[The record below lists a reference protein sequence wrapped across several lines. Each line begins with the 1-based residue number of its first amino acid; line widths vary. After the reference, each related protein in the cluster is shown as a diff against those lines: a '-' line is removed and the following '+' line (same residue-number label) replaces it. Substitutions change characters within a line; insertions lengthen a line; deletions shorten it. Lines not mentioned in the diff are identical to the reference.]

1 VTEVVVTRRARAGRR
16 SLRWRARAPLV
27 VAAARLRGHA
37 GRATLVAA
45 GIAASLA
52 MLAGVEGGSLVARD
66 RAVQRAVA
74 ALPASQQSFRVDA
87 FGLAPGQT
95 YAQADRTIR
104 GMLASL
110 TTRRPLRAMFFR
122 ELRVG
127 GGLVQLASLDSLG
140 SLARLRSGRLPHTCV
155 PARCEVLQLGSGGRA
170 TWDQQGIHLVRVGTG
185 ELRDRGLFGD
195 LLAPTPQLHNE
206 AVTTLVASGSA
217 AFDGLPAFDGI
228 YRSYSWIAPLDP
240 RRLHVWQIGGLLR
253 RESRAQAS
261 LARYTD
267 AYELSGPDAALT
279 DASAK
284 GRITAQ
290 RMVLIGGEV
299 STLLLGFALVCA
311 IGLRRGLAAE
321 RRRLLERGARRPQ
334 LWLAVGA
341 EVSAMSLAG
350 GLVGVAAGVALVAVV
365 AGRAGLPTGAV
376 LGHSL
381 GSPLGVAL
389 ILLAWLAGTAAVL
402 VAGRAWSGARSG
414 LRLLDVAALGA
425 AVAVAVGL
433 ARGGLNADTLA
444 TGGDAT
450 LLLLLLLPGLVSFV
464 AAVAAG
470 RLIAPLMRAAERAA
484 RRAPTALRLALLA
497 LARAP
502 SRTVSTAAFLLVS
515 VGLALFA
522 ASYRATL
529 ERSARDEAAFAV
541 PLDYVV
547 SEGSRLVPPLD
558 AAPLSRY
565 RAIGTPYPVLRR
577 SVTVAGSGTSTLNPT
592 LLGLPADT
600 LAHLHWRS
608 DFSRT
613 SPAELGRRIGAG
625 GPVRLRTVPVSG
637 DAVSLRVRVRGIPVQ
652 LALAVADSTGRIRL
666 VPLGEHG
673 AGPWT
678 AAARLPQGTR
688 ELVGL
693 EVSLASAQRFGY
705 FHRDAETGAT
715 NAPTGALELGP
726 LRAGRRVLTRWSGWV
741 TRGGGR
747 LTGERLSYAFTTGQT
762 ILLRLP
768 QPTDGHVLP
777 VVVSPEIAGAAG
789 PGSTLTLDL
798 QDERVPARIVGV
810 AARFPD
816 ADQQGEGFVVADES
830 RLAMVLDGRLPGSG
844 RPGEL
849 WLSGPPQAERALHRP
864 PFAALDVASRRAM
877 QHSLASDPLAHG
889 LELTLGVAALA
900 ALALAALG
908 LWLALVS
915 ELRDERGELFD
926 LEAQGVS
933 PDTLRRQFRLRT
945 AILVALGAVGGALL
959 GLVLSRLV
967 VTLVRVSAAAANPQ
981 PPLRF
986 EPAWLAAAA
995 GLGALVLAA
1004 ALIVELT
1011 ARRTFRGD
1019 TPDRAAWSLE

>member
-1 VTEVVVTRRARAGRR
+1 VSEAVVTRRARAGRR
-16 SLRWRARAPLV
+16 RLRWRARAPLV

-37 GRATLVAA
+37 GRAILVAA

-52 MLAGVEGGSLVARD
+52 MLAGVEGGSLIARD

-104 GMLASL
+104 GTLTSL

-122 ELRVG
+122 ELRIG
-127 GGLVQLASLDSLG
+127 GGLVQLASLDSLDTV
-140 SLARLRSGRLPHTCV
+140 ARLRSGRLPRTCV
-155 PARCEVLQLGSGGRA
+155 PAHCEVLELGAGGRA
-170 TWDQQGIHLVRVGTG
+170 AWDQQGIHLVRVGTG
-185 ELRDRGLFGD
+185 TLRDRGLYGD

-206 AVTTLVASGSA
+206 RVTTLVASGSA
-217 AFDGLPAFDGI
+217 AFDRLPAFEGI

-240 RRLHVWQIGGLLR
+240 RRLHVWQIGELLR
-253 RESRAQAS
+253 RESRAQAG

-279 DASAK
+279 DARAK

-341 EVSAMSLAG
+341 EVSAMSIAG
-350 GLVGVAAGVALVAVV
+350 GLVGVAAGAVLVAVV
-365 AGRAGLPTGAV
+365 AGRAGLPAGAV

-381 GSPLGVAL
+381 GSPLGIAL
-389 ILLAWLAGTAAVL
+389 VLLAWLAGTAAVL
-402 VAGRAWSGARSG
+402 VAGSTRSEARDG

-425 AVAVAVGL
+425 AVAIGVGL
-433 ARGGLNADTLA
+433 ARGGLNADMLA

-450 LLLLLLLPGLVSFV
+450 LLLLLPGLVSFV

-484 RRAPTALRLALLA
+484 RGGPSALRLALLA

-502 SRTVSTAAFLLVS
+502 SRTVATAAFLLVS

-541 PLDYVV
+541 PLDYFV
-547 SEGSRLVPPLD
+547 SEGAQLVRPLD

-565 RAIGTPYPVLRR
+565 RTVGTPYPVLRR
-577 SVTVAGSGTSTLNPT
+577 STTVAGSGTSTLNPI
-592 LLGLPADT
+592 LLGVPADA

-608 DFSRT
+608 DFS
-613 SPAELGRRIGAG
+613 SLAPAELARRIGAG
-625 GPVRLRTVPVSG
+625 GPARLRTVPVTAG
-637 DAVSLRVRVRGIPVQ
+637 AVSLPVHVRGIPIR
-652 LALAVADSTGRIRL
+652 LALAVADSTGRTSL
-666 VPLGEHG
+666 VTLGEHG

-678 AAARLPQGTR
+678 ATARLPRGTC

-693 EVSLASAQRFGY
+693 EVSLASAQRFGF
-705 FHRDAETGAT
+705 FHREGEVGASG
-715 NAPTGALELGP
+715 APTGSLELGS
-726 LRAGRRVLTRWSGWV
+726 LRAGRRVLTHWSGWV
-741 TRGGGR
+741 TSGGGR
-747 LTGERLSYAFTTGQT
+747 LATGRLSYAFDQGQT
-762 ILLRLP
+762 IFLRLP
-768 QPTDGHVLP
+768 QPNDREPLR
-777 VVVSPEIAGAAG
+777 VVVSPEVAGAAG
-789 PGSTLTLDL
+789 PGGTITLDL
-798 QDERVPARIVGV
+798 QDQRLPARIVGV
-810 AARFPD
+810 AKRFPD
-816 ADQQGEGFVVADES
+816 ADQQDEGFVVADES
-830 RLAMVLDGRLPGSG
+830 RLAVALDGRLPGTG
-844 RPGEL
+844 RPGEV
-849 WLSGPPQAERALHRP
+849 WLSGPPQAERELRRP
-864 PFAALDVASRRAM
+864 PFAALDLASRRRIE
-877 QHSLASDPLAHG
+877 HSLASDPLARG

-900 ALALAALG
+900 ALALAAIG

-933 PDTLRRQFRLRT
+933 PDTLRTQFRVRT
-945 AILVALGAVGGALL
+945 AILVVLGAAGGALL
-959 GLVLSRLV
+959 GLLLSRLV
-967 VTLVRVSAAAANPQ
+967 VTLVRVSAAAESPQ

-986 EPAWLAAAA
+986 EAAWVAAAA
-995 GLGALVLAA
+995 GLGALVVAA

-1019 TPDRAAWSLE
+1019 TPERANWSLE

>member
-1 VTEVVVTRRARAGRR
+1 VSEAVVTRRARAGRR

-37 GRATLVAA
+37 GRAILVAA

-52 MLAGVEGGSLVARD
+52 MLVGVEGGSLIARD

-87 FGLAPGQT
+87 FGLAPGQN

-104 GMLASL
+104 GTLASL

-122 ELRVG
+122 ELRIG

-140 SLARLRSGRLPHTCV
+140 AVARLRSGRLPRTCV
-155 PARCEVLQLGSGGRA
+155 PARCEVLELGAGGRA

-185 ELRDRGLFGD
+185 TLRDRALYGD
-195 LLAPTPQLHNE
+195 LLAPTPQLHDE
-206 AVTTLVASGSA
+206 RVATLVASGSA
-217 AFDGLPAFDGI
+217 AFDRLPAFEGI
-228 YRSYSWIAPLDP
+228 YRSYSWIAPLDA
-240 RRLHVWQIGGLLR
+240 RELHVWQISQLLQ
-253 RESRAQAS
+253 RESRAQAG

-267 AYELSGPDAALT
+267 AYALSGPDAALT
-279 DASAK
+279 DARAK

-341 EVSAMSLAG
+341 EVSTMSIAG
-350 GLVGVAAGVALVAVV
+350 GLVGVAAGAVLVGIV
-365 AGRAGLPTGAV
+365 AGRAGLPAGAV
-376 LGHSL
+376 LGYSL

-389 ILLAWLAGTAAVL
+389 VLGAWLAGTAAVL
-402 VAGRAWSGARSG
+402 VAGRTRTEARSG

-425 AVAVAVGL
+425 AVAVGVGL

-450 LLLLLLLPGLVSFV
+450 LLLLLPGLVSFV

-470 RLIAPLMRAAERAA
+470 RLIAPLMRTAERAA
-484 RRAPTALRLALLA
+484 RRGPSALRLALLA

-502 SRTVSTAAFLLVS
+502 SRTVATAAFLLVS

-529 ERSARDEAAFAV
+529 ERSARDEAAFEV

-547 SEGSRLVPPLD
+547 SEGSQLVRPLD

-565 RAIGTPYPVLRR
+565 RTVGTPYPVLRR
-577 SVTVAGSGTSTLNPT
+577 SATVAGSGTSTLNPI
-592 LLGLPADT
+592 LLGVPANA
-600 LAHLHWRS
+600 LARLHWRS
-608 DFSRT
+608 DFS
-613 SPAELGRRIGAG
+613 SLAPDELARRIGAG
-625 GPVRLRTVPVSG
+625 GPRRLRTVPVTG
-637 DAVSLRVRVRGIPVQ
+637 GAVSLPVRVRGIPVR
-652 LALAVADSTGRIRL
+652 LALAVADSTGRTSI
-666 VPLGEHG
+666 VTLGEHG

-678 AAARLPQGTR
+678 ATARLPEGTR

-693 EVSLASAQRFGY
+693 EVSLASAQRFGF
-705 FHRDAETGAT
+705 FHRDAETGASS
-715 NAPTGALELGP
+715 APTGALELGP
-726 LRAGRRVLTRWSGWV
+726 LRAGRRRILTHWSGWV

-747 LTGERLSYAFTTGQT
+747 LAGARLSYAFDEGQT

-768 QPTDGHVLP
+768 QPTDRQPLR
-777 VVVSPEIAGAAG
+777 VVVSPDVAGAAG
-789 PGSTLTLDL
+789 PGGTMTLDL
-798 QDERVPARIVGV
+798 QDQRLPARIVGV
-810 AARFPD
+810 ASRFPD

-830 RLAMVLDGRLPGSG
+830 RLATALDGRLPGTG
-844 RPGEL
+844 RPGEV
-849 WLSGPPQAERALHRP
+849 WLSGPPQAERELRRP
-864 PFAALDVASRRAM
+864 PFAALDLASRRRIE
-877 QHSLASDPLAHG
+877 HSLASDPLARG
-889 LELTLGVAALA
+889 LEVTLGVAALA
-900 ALALAALG
+900 ALALAAIG

-933 PDTLRRQFRLRT
+933 PDTLRTQFRVRT
-945 AILVALGAVGGALL
+945 AILVVLGAAGGALL
-959 GLVLSRLV
+959 GLLLSRLV
-967 VTLVRVSAAAANPQ
+967 VTLVRVSAAAESPQ

-986 EPAWLAAAA
+986 EAAWVAAAA
-995 GLGALVLAA
+995 GLGALVVAA

-1019 TPDRAAWSLE
+1019 TPERANWSLE

>member
-1 VTEVVVTRRARAGRR
+1 VTEAVVRQRARAGRR
-16 SLRWRARAPLV
+16 RLRWRARAPLV
-27 VAAARLRGHA
+27 VAAARLRGQR
-37 GRATLVAA
+37 GRAVLVAA

-52 MLAGVEGGSLVARD
+52 MLVGVEGGSLIARD

-87 FGLAPGQT
+87 FGLAAGQS

-104 GMLASL
+104 GTLASL
-110 TTRRPLRAMFFR
+110 TTRRPLRATFFR
-122 ELRVG
+122 ELRVAG
-127 GGLVQLASLDSLG
+127 DLVQLSSLDGLG
-140 SLARLRSGRLPHTCV
+140 RLARLRSGRLPRTCV
-155 PARCEVLQLGSGGRA
+155 PARCEVLELGTGGRA

-185 ELRDRGLFGD
+185 ELRDRALYGD
-195 LLAPTPQLHNE
+195 FLAPTPQLHRE
-206 AVTTLVASGSA
+206 RVTTLVASGAA
-217 AFDGLPAFDGI
+217 AFDRLPAFEGI

-240 RRLHVWQIGGLLR
+240 NRLHVWQITQLLR
-253 RESRAQAS
+253 RESRAQAQ

-267 AYELSGPDAALT
+267 AYALSGPDAALT
-279 DASAK
+279 DARAK
-284 GRITAQ
+284 GRISAQ

-299 STLLLGFALVCA
+299 STLLFGFALVCA

-341 EVSAMSLAG
+341 EVSAMSVAG
-350 GLVGVAAGVALVAVV
+350 GLVGVVAGVALVAVV
-365 AGRAGLPTGAV
+365 AGRAGLPAAAV

-389 ILLAWLAGTAAVL
+389 VLVAWLAGTVAVL
-402 VAGRAWSGARSG
+402 LAGRVRESARSG

-425 AVAVAVGL
+425 AVAVGVGL

-444 TGGDAT
+444 AGGDAT
-450 LLLLLLLPGLVSFV
+450 LLLLLPGLVSFV

-470 RLIAPLMRAAERAA
+470 RLIGPLMRAAERAA
-484 RRAPTALRLALLA
+484 RQGPTALRLALLA

-502 SRTVSTAAFLLVS
+502 SRTIATAAFLLVS

-541 PLDYVV
+541 PLDYAL
-547 SEGSRLVPPLD
+547 SEGSQLVRPLD

-565 RAIGTPYPVLRR
+565 RTIGTPYPVLRR
-577 SVTVAGSGTSTLNPT
+577 SATVAGSGTSQLNPV
-592 LLGLPADT
+592 LLGVPASA

-608 DFSRT
+608 DFSGL
-613 SPAELGRRIGAG
+613 SPAELSRRIGADS
-625 GPVRLRTVPVSG
+625 PARLRTVRLTGPS
-637 DAVSLRVRVRGIPVQ
+637 VSLRARVRGTPVRVT
-652 LALAVADSTGRIRL
+652 LAVADSRGRIRL
-666 VPLGEHG
+666 VTLGERG
-673 AGPWT
+673 AGAT
-678 AAARLPQGTR
+678 TLTARLPGGTR

-693 EVSLASAQRFGY
+693 EVSLASAERFGY
-705 FHRDAETGAT
+705 FHREAEVGATGAP
-715 NAPTGALELGP
+715 AGSLELGP
-726 LRAGRRVLTRWSGWV
+726 LRAGRRVLTHWRGWV

-747 LTGERLSYAFTTGQT
+747 LARGRLSYVFDQGQT

-768 QPTDGHVLP
+768 QPTDGRPLR
-777 VVVSPEIAGAAG
+777 VVVSPEIASAAG
-789 PGSTLTLDL
+789 PGGTITLDL
-798 QDERVPARIVGV
+798 QDQRLPARIVGV
-810 AARFPD
+810 ATRFPD
-816 ADQQGEGFVVADES
+816 ADQEGEGFVIADES
-830 RLAMVLDGRLPGSG
+830 RLATALDARLPGTG
-844 RPGEL
+844 TPGEL

-864 PFAALDVASRRAM
+864 PFAALDVASRRGIER
-877 QHSLASDPLAHG
+877 SLAGDPLARG

-900 ALALAALG
+900 ALALAAIG

-933 PDTLRRQFRLRT
+933 PDTLRTQFRLRT
-945 AILVALGAVGGALL
+945 AILVALGALGGALL
-959 GLVLSRLV
+959 GLLLSRLV
-967 VTLVRVSAAAANPQ
+967 VTLVRVSAAAGAAQ

-986 EPAWLAAAA
+986 EPAWLVTAA
-995 GLGALVLAA
+995 GLGALILAA

-1019 TPDRAAWSLE
+1019 SPDRAAWSLE

>member
-1 VTEVVVTRRARAGRR
+1 VSEAVVKQRARPVRR
-16 SLRWRARAPLV
+16 RLRWRARAPLV

-37 GRATLVAA
+37 GRAILVAA
-45 GIAASLA
+45 GIAASIA
-52 MLAGVEGGSLVARD
+52 MLVGVEGGSVIARD

-104 GMLASL
+104 GTLASL
-110 TTRRPLRAMFFR
+110 TARRPLRAMFFR

-127 GGLVQLASLDSLG
+127 GGLVQLGSVDNLG
-140 SLARLRSGRLPHTCV
+140 ALARLRSGRLPRTCV
-155 PARCEVLQLGSGGRA
+155 SARCEVFQLGSGGRT

-185 ELRDRGLFGD
+185 ELRDRALFGD
-195 LLAPTPQLHNE
+195 FLQPPPQLNGQR
-206 AVTTLVASGSA
+206 ATTLIASGSA
-217 AFDGLPAFDGI
+217 AFDRLPAFDGI

-240 RRLHVWQIGGLLR
+240 RRLHVWQITPLLR
-253 RESRAQAS
+253 RESRAQAD

-279 DASAK
+279 DARAK

-334 LWLAVGA
+334 LWIAVGT

-350 GLVGVAAGVALVAVV
+350 GLVGVATGAALVAVV
-365 AGRAGLPTGAV
+365 AGRAGLPAGAV

-381 GSPLGVAL
+381 GSGLGVAL
-389 ILLAWLAGTAAVL
+389 VLLAWLAGTAAVL
-402 VAGRAWSGARSG
+402 VAGRTGTGARNG

-425 AVAVAVGL
+425 AVAVGVGL
-433 ARGGLNADTLA
+433 ARGGLDANTLA

-450 LLLLLLLPGLVSFV
+450 LLLLLPGLVSFV

-470 RLIAPLMRAAERAA
+470 RLIAPLMRTAERAA
-484 RRAPTALRLALLA
+484 RQAPSALRLALLA

-502 SRTVSTAAFLLVS
+502 SRTIATAAFLLVS

-541 PLDYVV
+541 PLDYVL
-547 SEGSRLVPPLD
+547 SEGSQLVRPLD

-565 RAIGTPYPVLRR
+565 RTIGTPYPVLRR
-577 SVTVAGSGTSTLNPT
+577 SATVAGSGTSVLNPT
-592 LLGLPADT
+592 LLGVPAAA
-600 LAHLHWRS
+600 LGHLHWRS
-608 DFSRT
+608 DFSSV
-613 SPAELGRRIGAG
+613 SPAELARRIGAD
-625 GPVRLRTVPVSG
+625 GPARLRAVRLTG
-637 DAVSLRVRVRGIPVQ
+637 AALSLRVRIRGIPVA
-652 LALAVADSTGRIRL
+652 LGLAVADSRGRMRV

-673 AGPWT
+673 AGAWT
-678 AAARLPQGTR
+678 PEARLPRGTR
-688 ELVGL
+688 ELIGL

-705 FHRDAETGAT
+705 FHREGEVGAT
-715 NAPTGALELGP
+715 GAPTGALELGP
-726 LRAGRRVLTRWSGWV
+726 LRAGRRVLTHWGGWV
-741 TRGGGR
+741 TSGGGR
-747 LTGERLSYAFTTGQT
+747 LAHGRLSYAFDQGQT
-762 ILLRLP
+762 IVLRLP
-768 QPTDGHVLP
+768 QPTDRQPLR
-777 VVVSPEIAGAAG
+777 VVVSPDIASAAG
-789 PGSTLTLDL
+789 PQGTITLDL
-798 QDERVPARIVGV
+798 ENQRLPARIVGV
-810 AARFPD
+810 ATRFPN

-830 RLAMVLDGRLPGSG
+830 RLAT
-844 RPGEL
+844 
-849 WLSGPPQAERALHRP
+849 
-864 PFAALDVASRRAM
+864 ALDAASRRDIER
-877 QHSLASDPLAHG
+877 SLAGDPLARG

-900 ALALAALG
+900 ALALAAIG

-933 PDTLRRQFRLRT
+933 PDTLRRQFRIRT
-945 AILVALGAVGGALL
+945 AILVALGALGGALL
-959 GLVLSRLV
+959 GLLLSRLV
-967 VTLVRVSAAAANPQ
+967 VALVRVSAAAESPR

-986 EPAWLAAAA
+986 EPAWVAAAA
-995 GLGALVLAA
+995 GLGALVAAA

-1019 TPDRAAWSLE
+1019 SPERAVWSLE

>member
-1 VTEVVVTRRARAGRR
+1 VSEAVVTRRALAGRR

-37 GRATLVAA
+37 GRAVLVAA
-45 GIAASLA
+45 GIAASIA
-52 MLAGVEGGSLVARD
+52 MLAGVEGGSLIARD

-87 FGLAPGQT
+87 FGLAPGQS

-104 GMLASL
+104 DTLASL
-110 TTRRPLRAMFFR
+110 TARRPLRAMFFR
-122 ELRVG
+122 ELRVA
-127 GGLVQLASLDSLG
+127 GGLVQLASLDNLG
-140 SLARLRSGRLPHTCV
+140 ALARLRSGRLPRTCV
-155 PARCEVLQLGSGGRA
+155 PARCEVLELGTGGRA
-170 TWDQQGIHLVRVGTG
+170 RWDQQGIHLVRVGTG
-185 ELRDRGLFGD
+185 DLRDRALYGD
-195 LLAPTPQLHNE
+195 FLQPTPHLHGE
-206 AVTTLVASGSA
+206 QATTLVASGSA
-217 AFDGLPAFDGI
+217 AFDRLPAFDGI

-240 RRLHVWQIGGLLR
+240 NRLHVWQIAPLLR
-253 RESRAQAS
+253 RESLAQAH

-267 AYELSGPDAALT
+267 AYALSGPDAALT

-284 GRITAQ
+284 GRISAQ

-341 EVSAMSLAG
+341 EVSAMSVAG
-350 GLVGVAAGVALVAVV
+350 GLVGVAAGAALVAVV
-365 AGRAGLPTGAV
+365 ADRAGLPAGAV

-381 GSPLGVAL
+381 GSGLGVGL
-389 ILLAWLAGTAAVL
+389 VLLAWLAGTAAVL
-402 VAGRAWSGARSG
+402 VAERAQASARSG

-425 AVAVAVGL
+425 AVAIAVGL

-450 LLLLLLLPGLVSFV
+450 LLLLLPGLVSFV

-470 RLIAPLMRAAERAA
+470 RLIGPLMRAAERTA
-484 RRAPTALRLALLA
+484 RQAPTALRLALLA

-502 SRTVSTAAFLLVS
+502 SRTIATAAFLLVS

-522 ASYRATL
+522 AGYRTTL

-541 PLDYVV
+541 PLDYTL
-547 SEGSRLVPPLD
+547 SEGSQLVRPLD

-565 RAIGTPYPVLRR
+565 RTIGTPYPVLRR
-577 SVTVAGSGTSTLNPT
+577 SATVAGSGTSQLNPT
-592 LLGLPADT
+592 LLGVPPNG

-608 DFSRT
+608 DFSRL
-613 SPAELGRRIGAG
+613 SPAELAKRIGAD
-625 GPVRLRTVPVSG
+625 GPARLRTVRLTDP
-637 DAVSLRVRVRGIPVQ
+637 AVSLRVRVRGTPVR
-652 LALAVADSTGRIRL
+652 LSLAVADSRGRIRI
-666 VPLGEHG
+666 VTLGERG
-673 AGPWT
+673 AGAST
-678 AAARLPQGTR
+678 LAAQLPHGTR

-705 FHRDAETGAT
+705 FHREAEVGAT

-726 LRAGRRVLTRWSGWV
+726 LRAGRRVLTHWSGWV
-741 TRGGGR
+741 TRGGARVAHG
-747 LTGERLSYAFTTGQT
+747 RLSYAFSQGQT

-768 QPTDGHVLP
+768 QPTDRQPLR
-777 VVVSPEIAGAAG
+777 VVVSPEIASAAG
-789 PGSTLTLDL
+789 PGGTITLDL
-798 QDERVPARIVGV
+798 QDQRLPARIVGV
-810 AARFPD
+810 ATRFPD
-816 ADQQGEGFVVADES
+816 ADQQDEGFVIADES
-830 RLAMVLDGRLPGSG
+830 RLATALDARLPGTG
-844 RPGEL
+844 APGEL
-849 WLSGPPQAERALHRP
+849 WLSGPPQADRALHRP
-864 PFAALDVASRRAM
+864 PFSALDVESRRGIER
-877 QHSLASDPLAHG
+877 SLASDPLARG
-889 LELTLGVAALA
+889 LEITLGVAALA
-900 ALALAALG
+900 ALALTAIG
-908 LWLALVS
+908 LWLAVVS

-945 AILVALGAVGGALL
+945 AILVALGAAGGALL
-959 GLVLSRLV
+959 GLLLSRLV
-967 VTLVRVSAAAANPQ
+967 VTLVRVSAAAESAR

-986 EPAWLAAAA
+986 EPAWLETAA
-995 GLGALVLAA
+995 GLGALVVAV

-1011 ARRTFRGD
+1011 ARRTFRGT
-1019 TPDRAAWSLE
+1019 TPERAMWSLE

>member
-1 VTEVVVTRRARAGRR
+1 V
-16 SLRWRARAPLV
+16 
-27 VAAARLRGHA
+27 
-37 GRATLVAA
+37 LVAA
-45 GIAASLA
+45 GIAASIA
-52 MLAGVEGGSLVARD
+52 MLVGVEGGSVIARD
-66 RAVQRAVA
+66 RAVQQAVA
-74 ALPASQQSFRVDA
+74 ALPSSERSFRVDA

-95 YAQADRTIR
+95 YAEADRTIR
-104 GMLASL
+104 ATLASL
-110 TTRRPLRAMFFR
+110 TARRPLRAMFFR
-122 ELRVG
+122 ELRVA

-140 SLARLRSGRLPHTCV
+140 AVARLRSGRLPRTCV
-155 PARCEVLQLGSGGRA
+155 PARCEVLELGRGGRA

-185 ELRDRGLFGD
+185 ELRDRGVYGD
-195 LLAPTPQLHNE
+195 LLQPLPQLHGE
-206 AVTTLVASGSA
+206 HVTTLVAAGSA
-217 AFDGLPAFDGI
+217 AFDRLPALDTI

-240 RRLHVWQIGGLLR
+240 TGLHVWQITQLLR
-253 RESRAQAS
+253 RESRAQAQ
-261 LARYTD
+261 LARYTVN
-267 AYELSGPDAALT
+267 YELSGPDAALT
-279 DASAK
+279 DARAK
-284 GRITAQ
+284 GHITAQ

-299 STLLLGFALVCA
+299 STLLFGFALVCA

-350 GLVGVAAGVALVAVV
+350 GLVGVAAGTALVAVV
-365 AGRAGLPTGAV
+365 AGRAGLPAAAV

-389 ILLAWLAGTAAVL
+389 VLLAWLGGTVAVL
-402 VAGRAWSGARSG
+402 LAGRAQGSARSG

-425 AVAVAVGL
+425 AVAVGVGL

-450 LLLLLLLPGLVSFV
+450 LLLLLPGLVSFV

-470 RLIAPLMRAAERAA
+470 RLIGPLMRAAERAA
-484 RRAPTALRLALLA
+484 RHGPSALRLALLA

-502 SRTVSTAAFLLVS
+502 SRTIATAAFLLVS

-541 PLDYVV
+541 PLDYTV
-547 SEGSRLVPPLD
+547 SEGSQLVLPLD

-565 RAIGTPYPVLRR
+565 RAIATPYPVLRR
-577 SVTVAGSGTSTLNPT
+577 SATVAGSGTSQLNPV
-592 LLGLPADT
+592 LLGIPANA

-608 DFSRT
+608 DFSSL
-613 SPAELGRRIGAG
+613 SPTELARRIGAD
-625 GPVRLRTVPVSG
+625 GPARLRTVRLA
-637 DAVSLRVRVRGIPVQ
+637 DRAVSLPVHVRGTPVR
-652 LALAVADSTGRIRL
+652 LGLAVADSRGRIR
-666 VPLGEHG
+666 VVTLGERG
-673 AGPWT
+673 AGSST
-678 AAARLPQGTR
+678 LATRLPPGTR
-688 ELVGL
+688 EVVGL
-693 EVSLASAQRFGY
+693 EVSLASAERFGY
-705 FHRDAETGAT
+705 FHREAEVGAT
-715 NAPTGALELGP
+715 GAPTGALELGP
-726 LRAGRRVLTRWSGWV
+726 LRSGGRVLTHWRGWV
-741 TRGGGR
+741 TRGGGHVSN
-747 LTGERLSYAFTTGQT
+747 GRLSYAFGEGQT

-768 QPTDGHVLP
+768 QPTDGHLLR

-789 PGSTLTLDL
+789 PGGAITLDL
-798 QDERVPARIVGV
+798 QDQRLPARIVGV

-830 RLAMVLDGRLPGSG
+830 RLATALDARLPGTG

-849 WLSGPPQAERALHRP
+849 WLSGPPQAERALRRP
-864 PFAALDVASRRAM
+864 PFAALDLASRRAIER
-877 QHSLASDPLAHG
+877 SLAGDSLARG
-889 LELTLGVAALA
+889 LELTLGVAAVA

-926 LEAQGVS
+926 LEAQGIS

-945 AILVALGAVGGALL
+945 AILVALGALGGALL

-967 VTLVRVSAAAANPQ
+967 VTLVRVSAAAENPQ

-986 EPAWLAAAA
+986 EPAWVAAAA
-995 GLGALVLAA
+995 GLGALLVAV
-1004 ALIVELT
+1004 ALVGELT

-1019 TPDRAAWSLE
+1019 TPERATWSLE

>member
-1 VTEVVVTRRARAGRR
+1 MSEAVVTRRARAGRR
-16 SLRWRARAPLV
+16 RLRWRARAPLV

-37 GRATLVAA
+37 GRAILVAA
-45 GIAASLA
+45 GIAASIA
-52 MLAGVEGGSLVARD
+52 MLVGVEGGSLIARD

-104 GMLASL
+104 GTLASL
-110 TTRRPLRAMFFR
+110 TPRRPLRAMFFR
-122 ELRVG
+122 ELRVA
-127 GGLVQLASLDSLG
+127 GGLVQLASLDDLG
-140 SLARLRSGRLPHTCV
+140 ALARLRSGRLPRTCV
-155 PARCEVLQLGSGGRA
+155 PAHCEVLELGGGDRA

-185 ELRDRGLFGD
+185 ELRDRALFGD
-195 LLAPTPQLHNE
+195 LLAPTPHLHGE
-206 AVTTLVASGSA
+206 QATPLVASGSA
-217 AFDGLPAFDGI
+217 AFDRLPAFEGI

-240 RRLHVWQIGGLLR
+240 RALHVWQIPELLR
-253 RESRAQAS
+253 RESRAQTG

-279 DASAK
+279 DARAK
-284 GRITAQ
+284 GRIAAQ

-341 EVSAMSLAG
+341 EVSAMSVAG
-350 GLVGVAAGVALVAVV
+350 GLVGVAAGAALVLVV
-365 AGRAGLPTGAV
+365 ASRAGVPAGAV

-381 GSPLGVAL
+381 GSGLGVAL
-389 ILLAWLAGTAAVL
+389 VLVAWLAGTAAVL
-402 VAGRAWSGARSG
+402 VAGRASSGTRSG

-425 AVAVAVGL
+425 AVAIGVGL
-433 ARGGLNADTLA
+433 ARGGLDATTLA

-450 LLLLLLLPGLVSFV
+450 LLLLLPGLVSFV

-484 RRAPTALRLALLA
+484 RRSPSALRLALLA

-502 SRTVSTAAFLLVS
+502 SRTIATAAFLLVS

-541 PLDYVV
+541 PLDYVL
-547 SEGSRLVPPLD
+547 SEGSQLVLPLD
-558 AAPLSRY
+558 AAPLERY
-565 RAIGTPYPVLRR
+565 RAIATPYPVLRR
-577 SVTVAGSGTSTLNPT
+577 SATVVGSGTSFLNPT
-592 LLGLPADT
+592 LLGVPASA
-600 LAHLHWRS
+600 LAHLPWRS
-608 DFSRT
+608 DFSSL
-613 SPAELGRRIGAG
+613 SPAELAKRVGAD
-625 GPVRLRTVPVSG
+625 GPARLRAVRVTG
-637 DAVSLRVRVRGIPVQ
+637 ATVSLRVRIHGVPV
-652 LALAVADSTGRIRL
+652 AVGLAVADSRGRIRR
-666 VPLGEHG
+666 VGLGEHG
-673 AGPWT
+673 AGAFT
-678 AAARLPQGTR
+678 LAARLPRGTR
-688 ELVGL
+688 RVIGL

-705 FHRDAETGAT
+705 FHREGEVGAT
-715 NAPTGALELGP
+715 SAPTGSLELGP
-726 LRAGRRVLTRWSGWV
+726 LRAGRRIITRWSGWV
-741 TRGGGR
+741 TSGGGR
-747 LTGERLSYAFTTGQT
+747 AEGERLSYAFDQGQT

-768 QPTDGHVLP
+768 QPTDTRPLR
-777 VVVSPEIAGAAG
+777 VVVSPEIASAAG
-789 PGSTLTLDL
+789 PGGTITLDL
-798 QDERVPARIVGV
+798 ENQRLPARIVGV
-810 AARFPD
+810 ATRFPD

-830 RLAMVLDGRLPGSG
+830 RLATALDARLPGTG
-844 RPGEL
+844 TPGEL
-849 WLSGPPQAERALHRP
+849 WLSGPPQAEHALRRP
-864 PFAALDVASRRAM
+864 PFAALDLASRRGIER
-877 QHSLASDPLAHG
+877 SLAGDPLARG

-900 ALALAALG
+900 ALALAAIG

-933 PDTLRRQFRLRT
+933 PDTLRSQFRLRT
-945 AILVALGAVGGALL
+945 AILVALGALGGALL
-959 GLVLSRLV
+959 GLLLSRLV
-967 VTLVRVSAAAANPQ
+967 VTLVRVSAAAERAQ

-986 EPAWLAAAA
+986 EPAWVAAAA
-995 GLGALVLAA
+995 GLGALVVAA

-1019 TPDRAAWSLE
+1019 TPERATWSLE